1 MKQIC
6 IGDKYQIQCY
16 KHNGKVHRAWDEAVV
31 LAIEK
36 DYIVFGNDR
45 TQVIESSGNYWRT
58 KEPAVMYFFKNKW
71 FNIGRPLTE
80 HEFYQIIRR
89 INNYLAEDL
98 INGNDV
104 IFPNRMGKLELRKRN
119 SLPVIDKNGNLKVTY
134 AIDWD
139 NTLKLWYEDEEA
151 FNNKTLVRLPERN
164 IFRIKYNKNTA
175 NYNNKSFM
183 EFQVNRNIKTR
194 LKQKIKNN
202 EIDAFNL

>member
-1 MKQIC
+1 MINSYKDFKSAIQ
-6 IGDKYQIQCY
+6 GLQNTRTHKVTNSLGSYDAYKYI
-16 KHNGKVHRAWDEAVV
+16 R
-31 LAIEK
+31 
-36 DYIVFGNDR
+36 R
-45 TQVIESSGNYWRT
+45 
-58 KEPAVMYFFKNKW
+58 NKW

-89 INNYLAEDL
+89 INNYLAEEL

-119 SLPVIDKNGNLKVTY
+119 SLPIIDKNGNLKVTY

-183 EFQVNRNIKTR
+183 EFQVNRNIKVR

>member
-1 MKQIC
+1 MIDSYKDFKSAIQGLQNTRTHKITNSL
-6 IGDKYQIQCY
+6 GVYDAYKYL
-16 KHNGKVHRAWDEAVV
+16 R
-31 LAIEK
+31 
-36 DYIVFGNDR
+36 
-45 TQVIESSGNYWRT
+45 
-58 KEPAVMYFFKNKW
+58 KNKW
-71 FNIGRPLTE
+71 FNIGRPVTE
-80 HEFYQIIRR
+80 HEFYKIIRR

-98 INGNDV
+98 INGNDI

-139 NTLKLWYEDEEA
+139 STLKLWYEDEEA

-183 EFQVNRNIKTR
+183 EFQVNRNIKVR

>member
-1 MKQIC
+1 MINSYKDFKSAIQ
-6 IGDKYQIQCY
+6 GLQNTRTHKVTNSLGSYDAYKYI
-16 KHNGKVHRAWDEAVV
+16 R
-31 LAIEK
+31 
-36 DYIVFGNDR
+36 
-45 TQVIESSGNYWRT
+45 
-58 KEPAVMYFFKNKW
+58 KNKW
-71 FNIGRPLTE
+71 FNIDRPLTE

-89 INNYLAEDL
+89 INNYLAEEL

-119 SLPVIDKNGNLKVTY
+119 SLPIIDKNGNLKVTY

-183 EFQVNRNIKTR
+183 EFQVNRNIKVR

>member
-1 MKQIC
+1 MINSYKDFKSAIQGLQNTRTHKITNSL
-6 IGDKYQIQCY
+6 GVYDAYKYI
-16 KHNGKVHRAWDEAVV
+16 R
-31 LAIEK
+31 
-36 DYIVFGNDR
+36 
-45 TQVIESSGNYWRT
+45 
-58 KEPAVMYFFKNKW
+58 KNKW

-89 INNYLAEDL
+89 INNYLAEEL
-98 INGNDV
+98 INGNDI

-119 SLPVIDKNGNLKVTY
+119 SLPVIDNNGNLKVTY

-151 FNNKTLVRLPERN
+151 FNNKTLVKIPERN
-164 IFRIKYNKNTA
+164 IFRVKYNKDTA
-175 NYNNKSFM
+175 NYENKSFM
-183 EFQVNRNIKTR
+183 EFQVNRDIKTR

>member
-1 MKQIC
+1 MINSYKDFKSAIQ
-6 IGDKYQIQCY
+6 GLQNTRTHKVTNSLGSYDAYKYI
-16 KHNGKVHRAWDEAVV
+16 R
-31 LAIEK
+31 
-36 DYIVFGNDR
+36 
-45 TQVIESSGNYWRT
+45 
-58 KEPAVMYFFKNKW
+58 KNKW
-71 FNIGRPLTE
+71 FNIDRPLTE

-89 INNYLAEDL
+89 INNYLAEEL
-98 INGNDV
+98 INGNDI

-139 NTLKLWYEDEEA
+139 STLKLWYEDEEA

-183 EFQVNRNIKTR
+183 EFQVNRNIKVR

>member
-1 MKQIC
+1 MINSYKDFKSVIQ
-6 IGDKYQIQCY
+6 GLQNTRTHKVTNSLGSYDAYKYI
-16 KHNGKVHRAWDEAVV
+16 R
-31 LAIEK
+31 
-36 DYIVFGNDR
+36 R
-45 TQVIESSGNYWRT
+45 
-58 KEPAVMYFFKNKW
+58 NKW

-89 INNYLAEDL
+89 INNYLAEEL

-139 NTLKLWYEDEEA
+139 STLKLWYEDEEA

-183 EFQVNRNIKTR
+183 EFQVNRNIKMR

>member
-1 MKQIC
+1 MINSYKDFKTAIQ
-6 IGDKYQIQCY
+6 GLQNTRTHKVTNSLGSYDAYKYI
-16 KHNGKVHRAWDEAVV
+16 R
-31 LAIEK
+31 
-36 DYIVFGNDR
+36 
-45 TQVIESSGNYWRT
+45 
-58 KEPAVMYFFKNKW
+58 KNKW

-89 INNYLAEDL
+89 INNYLAEEL

-119 SLPVIDKNGNLKVTY
+119 ALPIIDKNGNLKVTY

-139 NTLKLWYEDEEA
+139 STLKLWYEDEEA

-183 EFQVNRNIKTR
+183 EFQVNRNIKVR

>member
-1 MKQIC
+1 MINSYKDFKSAIQ
-6 IGDKYQIQCY
+6 GLQNTRTHKVTNSLGSYDAYKYI
-16 KHNGKVHRAWDEAVV
+16 R
-31 LAIEK
+31 
-36 DYIVFGNDR
+36 
-45 TQVIESSGNYWRT
+45 
-58 KEPAVMYFFKNKW
+58 KNKW

-89 INNYLAEDL
+89 INNYLAEEL

-119 SLPVIDKNGNLKVTY
+119 SLPIIDKNGNLKVTY

-175 NYNNKSFM
+175 NYNNKSFI
-183 EFQVNRNIKTR
+183 EFQVNRNIKVR

>member
-1 MKQIC
+1 MIDSYKDFKSAIQGLQNTRTHKITNSL
-6 IGDKYQIQCY
+6 GVYDAYKYI
-16 KHNGKVHRAWDEAVV
+16 R
-31 LAIEK
+31 
-36 DYIVFGNDR
+36 
-45 TQVIESSGNYWRT
+45 
-58 KEPAVMYFFKNKW
+58 KNKW

-89 INNYLAEDL
+89 INNYLAEEL
-98 INGNDV
+98 INGNDI

-119 SLPVIDKNGNLKVTY
+119 SLPIIDKNGNLKVTY

-139 NTLKLWYEDEEA
+139 STLKLWYEDEEA
-151 FNNKTLVRLPERN
+151 FNNKTLVKIPERS
-164 IFRIKYNKNTA
+164 IFRVKYNKDTA

-183 EFQVNRNIKTR
+183 EFQVNRDIKIR

>member
-1 MKQIC
+1 MINSYKDFKSVIQ
-6 IGDKYQIQCY
+6 GLQNTRTHKVTNSLGSYDAYKYI
-16 KHNGKVHRAWDEAVV
+16 R
-31 LAIEK
+31 
-36 DYIVFGNDR
+36 
-45 TQVIESSGNYWRT
+45 
-58 KEPAVMYFFKNKW
+58 KNKW

-119 SLPVIDKNGNLKVTY
+119 ALPIIDKNGNLKVTY
-134 AIDWD
+134 AIDQD

-183 EFQVNRNIKTR
+183 EFQVNRNIKVR

>member
-1 MKQIC
+1 MTQKNIEYDTFKSSIQHLQDNRTHKITNSL
-6 IGDKYQIQCY
+6 GVYDAYKYI
-16 KHNGKVHRAWDEAVV
+16 R
-31 LAIEK
+31 
-36 DYIVFGNDR
+36 
-45 TQVIESSGNYWRT
+45 
-58 KEPAVMYFFKNKW
+58 KNKW
-71 FNIGRPLTE
+71 FDIGRPLTE

-89 INNYLAEDL
+89 VNNYLAEEL
-98 INGNDV
+98 INGNDI

-139 NTLKLWYEDEEA
+139 STLKLWYEDEEA
-151 FNNKTLVRLPERN
+151 FNNKTLVKIPERN
-164 IFRIKYNKNTA
+164 IFRVKYNKDTA

-183 EFQVNRNIKTR
+183 EFQVNRDIKTR

>member
-1 MKQIC
+1 MINSYKDFKSVIQ
-6 IGDKYQIQCY
+6 GLQNTRTHKVTNSLGSYDAYKYI
-16 KHNGKVHRAWDEAVV
+16 R
-31 LAIEK
+31 
-36 DYIVFGNDR
+36 
-45 TQVIESSGNYWRT
+45 
-58 KEPAVMYFFKNKW
+58 KNKW

-89 INNYLAEDL
+89 INNYLAEEL

-164 IFRIKYNKNTA
+164 IFRIKYNKNIA

-183 EFQVNRNIKTR
+183 EFQVNRNIKVR

>member
-1 MKQIC
+1 MINSYKDFKSAIQ
-6 IGDKYQIQCY
+6 GLQNTRTHKVTNSLGSYDAYKYI
-16 KHNGKVHRAWDEAVV
+16 R
-31 LAIEK
+31 
-36 DYIVFGNDR
+36 
-45 TQVIESSGNYWRT
+45 
-58 KEPAVMYFFKNKW
+58 KNKW

-119 SLPVIDKNGNLKVTY
+119 ALPIIDKNGNLKVTY

-183 EFQVNRNIKTR
+183 EFQVNRNIKVR

>member
-1 MKQIC
+1 MINSYKDFKSAIQ
-6 IGDKYQIQCY
+6 GLQNTRTHKVTNSLGSYDAYKYI
-16 KHNGKVHRAWDEAVV
+16 R
-31 LAIEK
+31 
-36 DYIVFGNDR
+36 
-45 TQVIESSGNYWRT
+45 
-58 KEPAVMYFFKNKW
+58 KNKW

-89 INNYLAEDL
+89 INNYLAEEL

-119 SLPVIDKNGNLKVTY
+119 SLPIIDKNGNLKVTY

-183 EFQVNRNIKTR
+183 ELQVNRNIKVR

>member
-1 MKQIC
+1 MINSYKDFKSVIQ
-6 IGDKYQIQCY
+6 GLQNTRTHKVTNSLGSYDAYKYI
-16 KHNGKVHRAWDEAVV
+16 R
-31 LAIEK
+31 
-36 DYIVFGNDR
+36 R
-45 TQVIESSGNYWRT
+45 
-58 KEPAVMYFFKNKW
+58 NKW

-89 INNYLAEDL
+89 INNYLAEEL

-119 SLPVIDKNGNLKVTY
+119 ALPIIDKNGNLKVTY

-183 EFQVNRNIKTR
+183 EFQVNRNIKVR